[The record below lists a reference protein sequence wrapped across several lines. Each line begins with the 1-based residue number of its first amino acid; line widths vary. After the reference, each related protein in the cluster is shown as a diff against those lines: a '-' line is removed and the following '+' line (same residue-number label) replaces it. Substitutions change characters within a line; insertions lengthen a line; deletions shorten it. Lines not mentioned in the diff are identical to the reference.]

1 MNLDF
6 FKFEGEKEPAPASE
20 SSEME
25 KEKKI
30 IEPNKRQ
37 QDKLIASLLTGN
49 KDEMTKDEVEV
60 SNDERDSFLM
70 KLVTGEIN
78 QMRVQMLINSLVMP
92 IKILGAPEL
101 YKRLLT
107 VVESENKLRGFI
119 FNASRGQAALNS
131 LLNPSDLEDL
141 AKFSPLPKQAQ
152 EALSKEEDAEKA
164 EMFIKGFYGKRYEY
178 SEQAEALRVEA
189 EEKFGKQ
196 E

>member
-6 FKFEGEKEPAPASE
+6 FKFGGEKEPAPASE
-20 SSEME
+20 SCEVE

-30 IEPNKRQ
+30 IEANKRQ

-49 KDEMTKDEVEV
+49 KDEMAKDEVEV
-60 SNDERDSFLM
+60 NNDERDSFLM
-70 KLVTGEIN
+70 KLVAGEIS
-78 QMRVQMLINSLVMP
+78 QMKVQMLINSLVIP

-101 YKRLLT
+101 YKRLLA
-107 VVESENKLRGFI
+107 VAGSENKLRSFI
-119 FNASRGQAALNS
+119 FNASRGQAGLNS
-131 LLNPSDLEDL
+131 LLNPTDLEDL

-152 EALSKEEDAEKA
+152 EALSKEEDVERA

-178 SEQAEALRVEA
+178 SQQAEALRIEA